1 MSREWDSLREALRPL
16 CEKGLCLAFSGG
28 VDSAVVLAAAVS
40 LHPAKPVEA
49 VLFATQL
56 HPPAEE
62 SEAKRLCNEL
72 HTPLTVVHIDEF
84 ADPAIM
90 QNPPDRCYHCKKRL
104 FEKLWERARAIGYG
118 ACADGTNADDKLAY
132 RPGLRALEELSIE
145 SPLLLCGF
153 HKAQVRALAAEQG
166 LSVQKKPSTP
176 CLATR
181 LPYGTPITREALQR
195 IDRGETWLKENGF
208 PGGRV
213 RLHGDVAR
221 IEVLPQDLPRFFAL
235 REAVVPAFK
244 KMGFWYVT
252 LDLEGFRSG
261 SMDEPLGL
269 KAPGENRR

>member
-1 MSREWDSLREALRPL
+1 MP
-16 CEKGLCLAFSGG
+16 
-28 VDSAVVLAAAVS
+28 
-40 LHPAKPVEA
+40 
-49 VLFATQL
+49 
-56 HPPAEE
+56 
-62 SEAKRLCNEL
+62 
-72 HTPLTVVHIDEF
+72 
-84 ADPAIM
+84 
-90 QNPPDRCYHCKKRL
+90 Y
-104 FEKLWERARAIGYG
+104 GYG

-153 HKAQVRALAAEQG
+153 SKDQVRTLAAEQG

-181 LPYGTPITREALQR
+181 LPYGTPITREALQK

-221 IEVLPQDLPRFFAL
+221 IEVPPEDLPRFFAL